1 LQRCLFAGVGDAAE
15 AEAESGV
22 VVGVED
28 EVGVDVGAGDIGAG
42 IVAQVA
48 NSVLLTSSIR

>member
-1 LQRCLFAGVGDAAE
+1 LQRCLFAGVGFAAE
-15 AEAESGV
+15 AEAEIGV

-28 EVGVDVGAGDIGAG
+28 EDEVGVGAGDIGAG